1 MNTKRN
7 IRSML
12 NKARAVLFSDDEHFN
27 KDITGVKSLSDIKSW
42 LHIKGDL
49 VRTQEVG
56 NRMQYRLK
64 GSTYA
69 FCLVFVE

>member
-7 IRSML
+7 IRSLL
-12 NKARAVLFSDDEHFN
+12 NKARVVLFSDDEHFN
-27 KDITGVKSLSDIKSW
+27 RNVTGFRSLSDIKSW
-42 LHIKGDL
+42 LQIKGHL
-49 VRTQEVG
+49 VKTCAVG
-56 NRMQYRLK
+56 NRLHYRLR

>member
-12 NKARAVLFSDDEHFN
+12 NKARVVLFSDDEHFN
-27 KDITGVKSLSDIKSW
+27 KDITGVTSLSDIKSW
-42 LHIKGDL
+42 FLIKGDL
-49 VRTQEVG
+49 VKTCAVG
-56 NRMQYRLK
+56 NRLHYRLR

>member
-12 NKARAVLFSDDEHFN
+12 NKARVVLFSDDEHFN
-27 KDITGVKSLSDIKSW
+27 KDITGVTSLSDIKSW
-42 LHIKGDL
+42 FLIKGDL
-49 VRTQEVG
+49 VKTCAVG
-56 NRMQYRLK
+56 NRLHYRLR
-64 GSTYA
+64 GSNYA

>member
-1 MNTKRN
+1 MNKTRDV
-7 IRSML
+7 RRLLSQ
-12 NKARAVLFSDDEHFN
+12 ARTVLFSDDEHFN

-42 LHIKGDL
+42 LQIKGPL
-49 VRTQEVG
+49 VKTCAVG
-56 NRMQYRLK
+56 NRLHYRLR

>member
-7 IRSML
+7 IRSLL
-12 NKARAVLFSDDEHFN
+12 NKARVVLFSDDEHFN
-27 KDITGVKSLSDIKSW
+27 RDVTGVKSLSDIKSRF
-42 LHIKGDL
+42 LIKGDL
-49 VRTQEVG
+49 VKTCAVG
-56 NRMQYRLK
+56 NRLHYRMR

>member
-7 IRSML
+7 VRSL
-12 NKARAVLFSDDEHFN
+12 LRQASTVLFSDDEHFN
-27 KDITGVKSLSDIKSW
+27 RDITGVKSLSDIK
-42 LHIKGDL
+42 LRFMIKGHL
-49 VRTQEVG
+49 VKTCAVG
-56 NRMQYRLK
+56 NRLHYRLR

>member
-7 IRSML
+7 VRSL
-12 NKARAVLFSDDEHFN
+12 LSQSRLVLFNDNEQFN
-27 KDITGVKSLSDIKSW
+27 RDITGVKSLSDIKSW
-42 LHIKGDL
+42 LQIKGHL
-49 VRTQEVG
+49 VKTCAVG
-56 NRMQYRLK
+56 NRLHYRLR